1 MCWTLLSW
9 LHPLRKGATIPSPGP
24 KDRVALRLPGLDIAV
39 ERTSTLEVPAELTI
53 VVPRAELR
61 ARMSSPQNGEASVE
75 VILNSITI
83 AHSPR
88 HVPEQRVSRESRSAG
103 T

>member
-1 MCWTLLSW
+1 MRLPLPRWLRLSGDGGR
-9 LHPLRKGATIPSPGP
+9 LPPQT
-24 KDRVALRLPGLDIAV
+24 KDRVALRLPGLEIAV
-39 ERTSTLEVPAELTI
+39 ERAGTLPVPAELTV

-61 ARMSSPQNGEASVE
+61 ARMTSPESGEASVE

-88 HVPEQRVSRESRSAG
+88 HTPEQRVSRGSGTAG
-103 T
+103 I